1 MKEDKG
7 CMPGRGVLEKNERN
21 TQGQEHVRE
30 PQGTAGG
37 GSRESWSSRQANDHR
52 RSCMTCK
59 ELTI

>member
-1 MKEDKG
+1 
-7 CMPGRGVLEKNERN
+7 MPGRGVLEKNERN